1 MEPRGPQR
9 AGWRPDG
16 LERLWRRRRGDKI
29 AAPREGS
36 AGTAGEAREELPRGP
51 EPLGSTSG
59 RRRWACRERTWLA
72 VPRRSLAVYAVERGG
87 EPTAGVRAEP
97 PLPLRAWDLRWG
109 FREAGGWGRGRVR
122 NRDEESLGLRG
133 QDSEAQKRS
142 L

>member
-1 MEPRGPQR
+1 M
-9 AGWRPDG
+9 
-16 LERLWRRRRGDKI
+16 
-29 AAPREGS
+29 
-36 AGTAGEAREELPRGP
+36 
-51 EPLGSTSG
+51 
-59 RRRWACRERTWLA
+59 
-72 VPRRSLAVYAVERGG
+72 PRRSLAVYAVERGG